1 MRRLPSLVC
10 APVLLAAAAAAAPA
24 FTYGSTSTSASAS
37 TAASAAA
44 TGGTPAPSFSGG
56 VAYGQPVRAAPRVRH
71 VSFRPVA
78 TEFSVAPA
86 TLEAG
91 APATFAFRV
100 DGRARRVRVRILF
113 TRADT
118 SAPAKLLRLGYRR
131 TRHRHSHVWK
141 PAAGEL
147 PAGVYT
153 VSLQAF
159 DDAGKA
165 LRRTAALSGREQVT
179 VEVPPPAVLPNGGVF
194 PVRGDYSLGGEDAR
208 FGAGRQR
215 HTHQGHDIT
224 APARTPLVAPV
235 AATVTWVAFQAG
247 GAGHY
252 VVMRGADGRDYVFMH
267 LRGGSVTA
275 REGAVLEAGEPFAQ
289 VGRSG
294 TTSGPH
300 LHFEIWPDGWY
311 SSEVSRPIDPLA
323 QLQAWAGSR

>member
-1 MRRLPSLVC
+1 MRRLPSRVC
-10 APVLLAAAAAAAPA
+10 APVLLAAAAAAPA
-24 FTYGSTSTSASAS
+24 YATGP
-37 TAASAAA
+37 A
-44 TGGTPAPSFSGG
+44 TGGTPVPSFSGG
-56 VAYGQPVRAAPRVRH
+56 VAYGQPVRAVPRVRR

-78 TEFSVAPA
+78 TEFSVAPG

-113 TRADT
+113 ARADD

-131 TRHRHSHVWK
+131 TRRRYSHVWK
-141 PAAGEL
+141 PGAGEL
-147 PAGVYT
+147 RAGVYT

-159 DDAGKA
+159 DDAGKG

-179 VEVPPPAVLPNGGVF
+179 VEVPPPTVLPSTGVF
-194 PVRGDYSLGGEDAR
+194 PVRGGYSLGGEGAR
-208 FGAGRQR
+208 FGAARQG
-215 HTHQGHDIT
+215 HIHQGHDIT
-224 APARTPLVAPV
+224 ARSGTPLVAPV

-252 VVMRGADGRDYVFMH
+252 VVMRGADSRDYVFMH
-267 LRGGSVTA
+267 LRRGSITA
-275 REGAVLEAGEPFAQ
+275 REGAVLEAGEQFAQ

-294 TTSGPH
+294 TSSGPH

-311 SSEVSRPIDPLA
+311 SSADSRPIDPLA